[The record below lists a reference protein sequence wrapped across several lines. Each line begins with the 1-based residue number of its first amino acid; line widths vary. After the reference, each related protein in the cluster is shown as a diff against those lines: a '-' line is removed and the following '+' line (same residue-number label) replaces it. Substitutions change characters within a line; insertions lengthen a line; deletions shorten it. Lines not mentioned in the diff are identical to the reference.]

1 MNVSFDLQN
10 KLSSS
15 KMIQKDVQQ
24 VKIYTLIQNHQD
36 SPVTIEKNTLKKNLA
51 NSYLEKAQP
60 WQPVAVK
67 HYEVHTRAQLMH
79 GRARIDK

>member
-1 MNVSFDLQN
+1 MSRR
-10 KLSSS
+10 S
-15 KMIQKDVQQ
+15 KFTPLYTKPPRQPGNNIE
-24 VKIYTLIQNHQD
+24 IY
-36 SPVTIEKNTLKKNLA
+36 PGKNLA

-60 WQPVAVK
+60 SQPVAVK